1 MKDMRKIAF
10 VLPFLVFLAGSG
22 QAQVLF
28 HEGFQSADLDVLS
41 TASLDTAWTLHN
53 DANVPVSNPDLS
65 WLDEAWTI
73 WRDETGSMMAAS
85 TSFFEEAG
93 AEADRWMVSP
103 AVDLSSAVQPR
114 LSFRAR
120 ALDADNRDGFEVLLS
135 TTGTDK
141 EDFTESLQM
150 TRQARASWAWYT
162 IDLSAYAGQRVHLA
176 FVQNSVDKYIL
187 CVDDVSVYDQASAG
201 AVVAALRMPAV
212 QVLTSSSMNV
222 ALEGEI
228 LNTGSEPIVS
238 YDLCYV
244 LEGGDTVR
252 TNVQDVSIAASA
264 TAAFSVEASVS
275 GEGNRIFRVW
285 VENIN
290 GSGNSCPS
298 TFTYV
303 FTAEHASLPRQ
314 PFFLELFS
322 SGMCPNCA
330 PRNAALHPFMLEHQA
345 NIEDNSSN
353 FVMVKYQVD
362 IPTAGDPV
370 VNDDTRAR
378 GNSYGVRSAPSF
390 YLNGHFY
397 DLVADSILHARWVDS
412 MDRFAEEA
420 VSLRLRGYLE
430 VEDSTFRISTEITS
444 CLPDAATYTL
454 QVVLLED
461 SIHHLTP
468 QYNGEQDF
476 YFCAR
481 KFVPSVSGTTIGP
494 VPVGTTI
501 TREFEYTITPEDGP
515 RIFSSV
521 ENMGV
526 VIFLQNTS
534 TRQVVQAKYLAP
546 GVVDHTGNEESVT
559 VSTRLRIAPNP
570 AADYLRWTF
579 DSPVSGPADFQV
591 FDMAGKRVF
600 SSRLSLSA
608 GMNNGE
614 ISLSGM
620 ESGLYFVR
628 ISCQSG
634 IFVTKM
640 LKR

>member
-1 MKDMRKIAF
+1 MRKIAF

-28 HEGFQSADLDVLS
+28 HEDFQTMDLDVMS
-41 TASLDTAWTLHN
+41 TGSLDAEWTLYN
-53 DANVPVSNPDLS
+53 DGNEPIQNPDLTY
-65 WLDEAWTI
+65 LDEAWNI
-73 WRDETGSMMAAS
+73 WRDEDGSMVAVS
-85 TSFFEEAG
+85 LSFFEEAG

-141 EDFTESLQM
+141 EDFTESLQV

-187 CVDDVSVYDQASAG
+187 CMDDVSVYDQASDG
-201 AVVAALRMPAV
+201 AVVAALRVPAV

-238 YDLCYV
+238 YDLCYA

-275 GEGNRIFRVW
+275 GDGNRIFRVW

-298 TFTYV
+298 AFTYV
-303 FTAEHASLPRQ
+303 FTAEHANLPRQ

-322 SGMCPNCA
+322 SGMCPSCA
-330 PRNAALHPFMLEHQA
+330 PRNEALHPFMLEHQA

-362 IPTAGDPV
+362 VPTAGDPV

-378 GNSYGVRSAPSF
+378 GDFYGVRSAPSF
-390 YLNGHFY
+390 YLNGHSY
-397 DLVADSILHARWVDS
+397 GLGLVADSILHARWVDS
-412 MDRFAEEA
+412 MAKFEQEA

-444 CLPDAATYTL
+444 CLPDIDEYTL

-468 QYNGEQDF
+468 MYNGEQDF
-476 YFCAR
+476 YYCAR
-481 KFVPSVSGTTIGP
+481 KMLPAVSGTLIEP
-494 VPVGTTI
+494 VPLGTTV
-501 TREFEYTITPEDGP
+501 TKEFEYTITPDAGP

-521 ENMGV
+521 DNMAA
-526 VIFLQNTS
+526 VIFLQNRV
-534 TRQVVQAKYLAP
+534 TRQVIQAKYLER
-546 GVVDHTGNEESVT
+546 GVVESSNEESV
-559 VSTRLRIAPNP
+559 SLPPRLRLMPNP
-570 AADYLRWTF
+570 ASDHVLLVFEAPQAD
-579 DSPVSGPADFQV
+579 VADVQLI
-591 FDMAGKRVF
+591 DMGGKIVF
-600 SSRLSLSA
+600 SRR
-608 GMNNGE
+608 
-614 ISLSGM
+614 ISLVAGQNR
-620 ESGLYFVR
+620 EEFNLQGLDAGLYFVR
-628 ISCQSG
+628 VSSKAG
-634 IFVTKM
+634 IFVSKM
-640 LKR
+640 VKK

>member
-1 MKDMRKIAF
+1 MKYMRKIAF

-28 HEGFQSADLDVLS
+28 HEDFQTMDLDVMS
-41 TASLDTAWTLHN
+41 TGSLDAEWTLYN
-53 DANVPVSNPDLS
+53 DGNEPIQNPDLTY
-65 WLDEAWTI
+65 LDEAWNI
-73 WRDETGSMMAAS
+73 WRDEDGSMVAVS
-85 TSFFEEAG
+85 LSFFEEAG

-141 EDFTESLQM
+141 EDFTESLQV

-187 CVDDVSVYDQASAG
+187 CMDDVSVYDQASDG

-238 YDLCYV
+238 YDLCYA

-275 GEGNRIFRVW
+275 GDGNRIFRVW

-330 PRNAALHPFMLEHQA
+330 PRNESLHPFMLEHQA

-378 GNSYGVRSAPSF
+378 GDFYGVRSAPSF
-390 YLNGHFY
+390 FLNGHSY
-397 DLVADSILHARWVDS
+397 DLVADSIMHARWVDS
-412 MDRFAEEA
+412 MAKFEQEA

-444 CLPDAATYTL
+444 CLPDIDEYTL

-468 QYNGEQDF
+468 MYNGEQDF
-476 YFCAR
+476 YYCAR
-481 KFVPSVSGTTIGP
+481 KMLPAVSGTLIEP
-494 VPVGTTI
+494 VPLGTTV
-501 TREFEYTITPEDGP
+501 TKEFEYTITPDAGP

-521 ENMGV
+521 DNMAA
-526 VIFLQNTS
+526 VIFLQNRV
-534 TRQVVQAKYLAP
+534 TRQVIQAKYLER
-546 GVVDHTGNEESVT
+546 GVVESSNEESV
-559 VSTRLRIAPNP
+559 SLPPRLRLMPNP
-570 AADYLRWTF
+570 ASDHVLLVFEAPQAD
-579 DSPVSGPADFQV
+579 VADVQLI
-591 FDMAGKRVF
+591 DMGGKIVF
-600 SSRLSLSA
+600 SRR
-608 GMNNGE
+608 
-614 ISLSGM
+614 ISLVAGQNR
-620 ESGLYFVR
+620 EEFNLQGLDAGLYFVR
-628 ISCQSG
+628 VSSKAG
-634 IFVTKM
+634 IFVSKM
-640 LKR
+640 VKK

>member
-1 MKDMRKIAF
+1 MRKIAF

-28 HEGFQSADLDVLS
+28 HEDFQTMDLDVMS
-41 TASLDTAWTLHN
+41 TGSLDAEWTLYN
-53 DANVPVSNPDLS
+53 DGNEPIQNPDLTY
-65 WLDEAWTI
+65 LDEAWNI
-73 WRDETGSMMAAS
+73 WRDEDGSMVAVS
-85 TSFFEEAG
+85 LSFFEEAG

-141 EDFTESLQM
+141 EDFTESLQV

-187 CVDDVSVYDQASAG
+187 CMDDVSVYDQASDG

-238 YDLCYV
+238 YDLCYA

-275 GEGNRIFRVW
+275 GDGNRIFRVW

-298 TFTYV
+298 AFTYV
-303 FTAEHASLPRQ
+303 FTAERANLPRQ

-322 SGMCPNCA
+322 SGMCPSCA
-330 PRNAALHPFMLEHQA
+330 PRNAALHPFMVEHQA

-362 IPTAGDPV
+362 VPTAGDPV

-378 GNSYGVRSAPSF
+378 GDFYGVRSAPSF
-390 YLNGHFY
+390 FLNGHSY
-397 DLVADSILHARWVDS
+397 GLGLVADSILHARWVDS
-412 MDRFAEEA
+412 MAKFEQEA

-444 CLPDAATYTL
+444 CLPDIDEYTL

-468 QYNGEQDF
+468 MYNGEQDF
-476 YFCAR
+476 YYCAR
-481 KFVPSVSGTTIGP
+481 KMLPAVSGTLIEP
-494 VPVGTTI
+494 VPLGTTV
-501 TREFEYTITPEDGP
+501 TKEFEYTITPDAGP

-521 ENMGV
+521 DNMAA
-526 VIFLQNTS
+526 VIFLQNRV
-534 TRQVVQAKYLAP
+534 TRQVIQAKYLER
-546 GVVDHTGNEESVT
+546 GVVESSNEESV
-559 VSTRLRIAPNP
+559 SLPPRLRLMPNP
-570 AADYLRWTF
+570 ASDHVLLVFEAPQAD
-579 DSPVSGPADFQV
+579 VADVQLI
-591 FDMAGKRVF
+591 DMGGKIVF
-600 SSRLSLSA
+600 SRR
-608 GMNNGE
+608 
-614 ISLSGM
+614 ISLVAGQNR
-620 ESGLYFVR
+620 EEFNLQGLDAGLYFVR
-628 ISCQSG
+628 VSSKAG
-634 IFVTKM
+634 IFVSKM
-640 LKR
+640 VKK

>member
-1 MKDMRKIAF
+1 MKYMRKIAF

-28 HEGFQSADLDVLS
+28 HEDFQTMDLDVMS
-41 TASLDTAWTLHN
+41 TGSLDAEWTLYN
-53 DANVPVSNPDLS
+53 DGNEPIQNPDLTY
-65 WLDEAWTI
+65 LDEAWNI
-73 WRDETGSMMAAS
+73 WRDEDGSMVAVS
-85 TSFFEEAG
+85 LSFFEEAG

-141 EDFTESLQM
+141 EDFTESLQV

-187 CVDDVSVYDQASAG
+187 CMDDVSVYDQASDG
-201 AVVAALRMPAV
+201 AVVAALRVPAV

-238 YDLCYV
+238 YDLCYA

-252 TNVQDVSIAASA
+252 TNLQDVSIAASA

-275 GEGNRIFRVW
+275 GDGNRFFRVW

-298 TFTYV
+298 AFTYV
-303 FTAEHASLPRQ
+303 FTAEHANLPRQ

-322 SGMCPNCA
+322 SGMCPSCA
-330 PRNAALHPFMLEHQA
+330 PRNEALHPFMLEHQA

-362 IPTAGDPV
+362 VPTAGDPV

-378 GNSYGVRSAPSF
+378 GDFYGVRSAPSF
-390 YLNGHFY
+390 FLNGHSY
-397 DLVADSILHARWVDS
+397 DWVADSIMHARWVDS
-412 MDRFAEEA
+412 MAKFEQEV

-444 CLPDAATYTL
+444 CLPDIDEYTL

-468 QYNGEQDF
+468 MYNGEQDF
-476 YFCAR
+476 YYCAR
-481 KFVPSVSGTTIGP
+481 KMLPAVSGTLIEP
-494 VPVGTTI
+494 VPLGTTV
-501 TREFEYTITPEDGP
+501 TKEFEYTITPDAGP

-521 ENMGV
+521 DNMAA
-526 VIFLQNTS
+526 VIFLQNRV
-534 TRQVVQAKYLAP
+534 TRQVIQAKYLER
-546 GVVDHTGNEESVT
+546 GVVESSNEESV
-559 VSTRLRIAPNP
+559 SLPPRLRLMPNP
-570 AADYLRWTF
+570 ASDHVLLVFEAPQAD
-579 DSPVSGPADFQV
+579 VADVQLI
-591 FDMAGKRVF
+591 DMGGKIVF
-600 SSRLSLSA
+600 SRR
-608 GMNNGE
+608 
-614 ISLSGM
+614 ISLVAGQNR
-620 ESGLYFVR
+620 EEFNLQGLDAGLYFVR
-628 ISCQSG
+628 VSSKAG
-634 IFVTKM
+634 IFVSKM
-640 LKR
+640 VKK

>member
-1 MKDMRKIAF
+1 MKYMRKIAF

-28 HEGFQSADLDVLS
+28 HEDFQTMDLDVMS
-41 TASLDTAWTLHN
+41 TGSLDAEWTLYN
-53 DANVPVSNPDLS
+53 DGNEPIQNPDLTY
-65 WLDEAWTI
+65 LDEAWNI
-73 WRDETGSMMAAS
+73 WRDEDGSMVAVS
-85 TSFFEEAG
+85 LSFFEEAG

-141 EDFTESLQM
+141 EDFTESLQV

-187 CVDDVSVYDQASAG
+187 CMDDVSVYDQASEG

-238 YDLCYV
+238 YDLCYA

-264 TAAFSVEASVS
+264 TA
-275 GEGNRIFRVW
+275 
-285 VENIN
+285 
-290 GSGNSCPS
+290 

-303 FTAEHASLPRQ
+303 FTAERANLPRQ

-322 SGMCPNCA
+322 SGMCPSCA
-330 PRNAALHPFMLEHQA
+330 PRNAALHPFMVEHQA
-345 NIEDNSSN
+345 NSEDNSSN

-362 IPTAGDPV
+362 VPTAGDPV

-378 GNSYGVRSAPSF
+378 GDFYGVRSAPSF
-390 YLNGHFY
+390 FLNGHSY
-397 DLVADSILHARWVDS
+397 DLVADSIMHARWVDS
-412 MDRFAEEA
+412 MAKFEQEA

-444 CLPDAATYTL
+444 CLPDIDEYTL

-468 QYNGEQDF
+468 MYNGEQDF
-476 YFCAR
+476 YYCAR
-481 KFVPSVSGTTIGP
+481 KMLPAVSGTLIEP
-494 VPVGTTI
+494 VPLGTTV
-501 TREFEYTITPEDGP
+501 TKEFEYTITPDAGP

-521 ENMGV
+521 DNMAA
-526 VIFLQNTS
+526 VIFLQNRV
-534 TRQVVQAKYLAP
+534 TRQVIQAKYLER
-546 GVVDHTGNEESVT
+546 GVVESSNEESV
-559 VSTRLRIAPNP
+559 SLPPRLRLMPNP
-570 AADYLRWTF
+570 ASDHVLLVFEAPQAD
-579 DSPVSGPADFQV
+579 VADVQLI
-591 FDMAGKRVF
+591 DMGGKIVF
-600 SSRLSLSA
+600 SRR
-608 GMNNGE
+608 
-614 ISLSGM
+614 ISLVAGQNR
-620 ESGLYFVR
+620 EEFNLQGLDAGLYFVR
-628 ISCQSG
+628 VSSKAG
-634 IFVTKM
+634 IFVSKM
-640 LKR
+640 VKK

>member
-1 MKDMRKIAF
+1 MRKIAF

-28 HEGFQSADLDVLS
+28 HEDFQTMDLDVMS
-41 TASLDTAWTLHN
+41 TGSLDAEWTLYN
-53 DANVPVSNPDLS
+53 DGNEPIQNPDLTY
-65 WLDEAWTI
+65 LDEAWNI
-73 WRDETGSMMAAS
+73 WRDEDGSMVAVS
-85 TSFFEEAG
+85 LSFFEEAG

-141 EDFTESLQM
+141 EDFTESLQV

-187 CVDDVSVYDQASAG
+187 CMDDVSVYDQASDG
-201 AVVAALRMPAV
+201 AVVAALRVPAV

-238 YDLCYV
+238 YDLCYA

-252 TNVQDVSIAASA
+252 TNLQDVSIAASA

-275 GEGNRIFRVW
+275 GDGNRFFRVW

-298 TFTYV
+298 AFTYV
-303 FTAEHASLPRQ
+303 FTAEHANLPRQ

-322 SGMCPNCA
+322 SGMCPSCA
-330 PRNAALHPFMLEHQA
+330 PRNEALHPFMLEHQA

-362 IPTAGDPV
+362 VPTAGDPV

-378 GNSYGVRSAPSF
+378 GDFYGVRSAPSF
-390 YLNGHFY
+390 FLNGHSY
-397 DLVADSILHARWVDS
+397 DWVADSIMHARWVDS
-412 MDRFAEEA
+412 MAKFEQEV

-444 CLPDAATYTL
+444 CLPDIDEYTL

-468 QYNGEQDF
+468 MYNGEQDF
-476 YFCAR
+476 YYCAR
-481 KFVPSVSGTTIGP
+481 KMLPAVSGTLIEP
-494 VPVGTTI
+494 VPLGTTV
-501 TREFEYTITPEDGP
+501 TKEFEYTITPDAGP

-521 ENMGV
+521 DNMAA
-526 VIFLQNTS
+526 VIFLQNRV
-534 TRQVVQAKYLAP
+534 TRQVIQAKYLER
-546 GVVDHTGNEESVT
+546 GVVESSNEESV
-559 VSTRLRIAPNP
+559 SLPPRLRLMPNP
-570 AADYLRWTF
+570 ASDHVLLVFEAPQAD
-579 DSPVSGPADFQV
+579 VADVQLI
-591 FDMAGKRVF
+591 DMGGKIVF
-600 SSRLSLSA
+600 SRR
-608 GMNNGE
+608 
-614 ISLSGM
+614 ISLVAGQNR
-620 ESGLYFVR
+620 EEFNLQGLDAGLYFVR
-628 ISCQSG
+628 VSSKAG
-634 IFVTKM
+634 IFVSKM
-640 LKR
+640 VKK

>member
-1 MKDMRKIAF
+1 MRKIAF

-28 HEGFQSADLDVLS
+28 HEDFQTMDLDVMS
-41 TASLDTAWTLHN
+41 TGSLDAEWTLYN
-53 DANVPVSNPDLS
+53 DGNEPIQNPDLTY
-65 WLDEAWTI
+65 LDEAWNI
-73 WRDETGSMMAAS
+73 WRDEDGSMVAVS
-85 TSFFEEAG
+85 LSFFEEAG

-141 EDFTESLQM
+141 EDFTESLQV

-187 CVDDVSVYDQASAG
+187 CMDDVSVYDQASDG

-238 YDLCYV
+238 YDLCYA

-252 TNVQDVSIAASA
+252 TNLQDVSIAASA

-275 GEGNRIFRVW
+275 GDGNRIFRVW

-298 TFTYV
+298 AFTYV
-303 FTAEHASLPRQ
+303 FTAEHANLPRQ

-322 SGMCPNCA
+322 SGMCPSCA
-330 PRNAALHPFMLEHQA
+330 PRNEALHPFMLEHQA

-362 IPTAGDPV
+362 VPTAGDPV

-378 GNSYGVRSAPSF
+378 GDFYGVRSAPSF
-390 YLNGHFY
+390 FLNGHSY
-397 DLVADSILHARWVDS
+397 DWVADSIMHARWVDS
-412 MDRFAEEA
+412 MAKFEQEV

-444 CLPDAATYTL
+444 CLPDIDEYTL

-468 QYNGEQDF
+468 MYNGEQDF
-476 YFCAR
+476 YYCAR
-481 KFVPSVSGTTIGP
+481 KMLPAVSGTLIEP
-494 VPVGTTI
+494 VPLGTTV
-501 TREFEYTITPEDGP
+501 TKEFEYTITPDAGP

-521 ENMGV
+521 DNMAA
-526 VIFLQNTS
+526 VIFLQNRV
-534 TRQVVQAKYLAP
+534 TRQVIQAKYLER
-546 GVVDHTGNEESVT
+546 GVVESSNEESV
-559 VSTRLRIAPNP
+559 SLPPRLRLMPNP
-570 AADYLRWTF
+570 ASDHVLLVFEAPQAD
-579 DSPVSGPADFQV
+579 VADVQLI
-591 FDMAGKRVF
+591 DMGGKIVF
-600 SSRLSLSA
+600 SRR
-608 GMNNGE
+608 
-614 ISLSGM
+614 ISLVAGQNR
-620 ESGLYFVR
+620 EEFNLQGLDAGLYFVR
-628 ISCQSG
+628 VSSKAG
-634 IFVTKM
+634 IFVSKM
-640 LKR
+640 VKK